1 MHRFAQW
8 QPTLIVVRGD
18 EPTRERRRRLRHE
31 RCRVDR
37 SRGRR
42 VVQRALA
49 YGLHRH
55 RPETGDE
62 SRTEGVGRAGTQNS
76 KFENL
81 SSFFPVWPRDLWP
94 RVDLCCAS
102 ALDFFSTYS
111 QVQVFAPWGLQVVL
125 SKCISPEG
133 CLRTSSAS
141 PFQQRGL
148 M

>member
-8 QPTLIVVRGD
+8 EPTLIVVRGD

-62 SRTEGVGRAGTQNS
+62 SRTEGVGRAATQNS

-81 SSFFPVWPRDLWP
+81 SSFPVWPRDLWP
-94 RVDLCCAS
+94 RVDLCCVCGYMGGGGERPPPHAQN
-102 ALDFFSTYS
+102 AKLKTN
-111 QVQVFAPWGLQVVL
+111 
-125 SKCISPEG
+125 E
-133 CLRTSSAS
+133 LRTSFTYQS
-141 PFQQRGL
+141 L
-148 M
+148 N